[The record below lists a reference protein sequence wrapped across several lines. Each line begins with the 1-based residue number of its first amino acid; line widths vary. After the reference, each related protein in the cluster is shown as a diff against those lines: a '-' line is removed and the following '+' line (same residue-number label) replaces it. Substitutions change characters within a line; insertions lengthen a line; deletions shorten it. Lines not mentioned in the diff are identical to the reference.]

1 MTIDLPI
8 NIGQNESIDLSSFGP
23 INLVV
28 IQPTPFCN
36 LDCDYCY
43 LPNRDL
49 KERLSLDLIEPIF
62 KAIFTSPFVGELID
76 ICWHAGEPLAVPF
89 SYYKEVF
96 KRIEIANKKYNT
108 KQVPIYHSIQT
119 NGILINQVWCDFF
132 KQNNICVGVS
142 IDGPDFLHNIH
153 RKTRTGLAS
162 HESVMRGINYLQ
174 KNNIY
179 FNIIA
184 VITQESLDYAD
195 EIFNFFWDNGITD
208 VAFNMEETEGTNE
221 NSSLDKVGT
230 EKKYYQFMQRFW
242 ELTSQTNDQFKV
254 REFEA
259 ICGLIYDNQRL
270 AKTDM
275 NHPFAILNID
285 YLGNFSTFDP
295 ELLSVDIKPYGKFI
309 LGNVLT
315 DSLESVTHTEKF
327 KQIYQDMI
335 RGVNKCRQTCEYF
348 GVCGGGAGSNKY
360 WENGSFNSTETQA
373 CRYRTKIVTHVVLEA
388 LENSFGIN

>member
-1 MTIDLPI
+1 MTTHLSI
-8 NIGQNESIDLSSFGP
+8 NSSQNESIDVSSFGP

-49 KERLSLDLIEPIF
+49 RERLSLDLIEPIF
-62 KAIFTSPFVGELID
+62 KEILTSPFVGEFLD
-76 ICWHAGEPLAVPF
+76 ICWHAGEPLAVPI
-89 SYYKEVF
+89 SYYQEVF
-96 KRIEIANKKYNT
+96 KRIEIANEKYNS
-108 KQVPIYHSIQT
+108 KKVPIYHSIQT
-119 NGILINQVWCDFF
+119 NGILINQAWCDFF
-132 KQNNICVGVS
+132 KESNMCVGVS
-142 IDGPDFLHNIH
+142 IDGPDFLHNVH
-153 RKTRTGLAS
+153 RKTPTGLGT
-162 HESVMRGINYLQ
+162 HESVMRGIRYLQ
-174 KNNIY
+174 KNDIY
-179 FNIIA
+179 FNIIG
-184 VITQESLDYAD
+184 VITQESLNYPD
-195 EIFNFFWDNGITD
+195 EIFNFFWENGIND
-208 VAFNMEETEGTNE
+208 VAFNMEETEGINE
-221 NSSLDKVGT
+221 TSSLDKVGT
-230 EKKYYQFMQRFW
+230 EEKYYQFMKRFW
-242 ELTSQTNDQFKV
+242 ELTSQTNDQFNV

-259 ICGLIYDNQRL
+259 ICGLICDNKRL

-295 ELLSVDIKPYGKFI
+295 ELLSIDIKPYGKFI
-309 LGNVLT
+309 LGNVLR
-315 DSLESVTHTEKF
+315 DSLESVCHSEKF

-335 RGVNKCRQTCEYF
+335 QGVNKCRQSCDYF

-373 CRYRTKIVTHVVLEA
+373 CRYRTKIVTDVVLEA

>member
-1 MTIDLPI
+1 MAI
-8 NIGQNESIDLSSFGP
+8 NLSINSPKNNLINVSSFGP

-43 LPNRDL
+43 LPNRNL

-62 KAIFTSPFVGELID
+62 KAIFTSPFVGEFID
-76 ICWHAGEPLAVPF
+76 ICWHAGEPLAVPI
-89 SYYKEVF
+89 SYYQEIF
-96 KRIEIANKKYNT
+96 RGIEIANQKYNI

-119 NGILINQVWCDFF
+119 NGILINQAWCDFF
-132 KQNNICVGVS
+132 KEYNICVGVS
-142 IDGPDFLHNIH
+142 IDGPNFLHNTH
-153 RKTRTGLAS
+153 RKTPTGLAT
-162 HESVMRGINYLQ
+162 HESVMRGIRCLQ
-174 KNNIY
+174 ENNIY

-195 EIFNFFWDNGITD
+195 EIFNFFWQNNITD
-208 VAFNMEETEGTNE
+208 IAFNMEEIEGINE
-221 NSSLDKVGT
+221 KSSLDEVGT
-230 EKKYYQFMQRFW
+230 EQKYYQFMRRFW
-242 ELTSQTNDQFKV
+242 ELTSQTNDQFKL

-259 ICGLIYDNQRL
+259 VCGLICDNKRL

-295 ELLSVDIKPYGKFI
+295 ELLSAEIKPYGNFI
-309 LGNVLT
+309 LGNILT
-315 DSLESVTHTEKF
+315 DSLESVCYSKKF
-327 KQIYQDMI
+327 KKIYQDMI
-335 RGVNKCRQTCEYF
+335 AGVNACHQTCEYF

-373 CRYRTKIVTHVVLEA
+373 CRYRTKIVTDVVLEA